1 VGREGHHRTQTE
13 RRGVGKDLDSIGT
26 SLKAIWPVTS
36 PPHTRNQNIKSAFA
50 ERRASTRLAKGD
62 FPYVTNRGD
71 VLIFFR
77 PDSGHK
83 RFSEK
88 VDFPA
93 GAYISFWAIIR
104 KMNRSGQMA
113 GGENYK

>member
-1 VGREGHHRTQTE
+1 M
-13 RRGVGKDLDSIGT
+13 GKDLDSIGT

-62 FPYVTNRGD
+62 FLYVTNLD
-71 VLIFFR
+71 NVPIFFW

-88 VDFPA
+88 LIFRQA
-93 GAYISFWAIIR
+93 RIYL
-104 KMNRSGQMA
+104 SGP
-113 GGENYK
+113 